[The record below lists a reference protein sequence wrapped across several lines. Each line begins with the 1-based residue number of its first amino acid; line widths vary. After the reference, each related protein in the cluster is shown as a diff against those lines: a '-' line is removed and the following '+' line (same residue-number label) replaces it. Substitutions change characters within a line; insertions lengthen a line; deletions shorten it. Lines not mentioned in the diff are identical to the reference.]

1 MCPHQTV
8 TIVPTE
14 ETSWGIADSHLIK
27 CTSCGM
33 ILYEADTEAAA
44 LKYIC
49 NHKLHYLCR
58 KDFDSI

>member
-33 ILYEADTEAAA
+33 ILYEADTEAAVSF
-44 LKYIC
+44 LLYFK
-49 NHKLHYLCR
+49 
-58 KDFDSI
+58 